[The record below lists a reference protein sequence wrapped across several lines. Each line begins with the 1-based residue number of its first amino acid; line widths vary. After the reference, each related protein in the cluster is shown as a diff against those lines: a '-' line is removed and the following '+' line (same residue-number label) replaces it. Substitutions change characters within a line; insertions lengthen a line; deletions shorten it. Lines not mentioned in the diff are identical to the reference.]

1 MMDFETA
8 LAKAADVLAR
18 ARHATAFTGAGI
30 SVESG
35 IPPFRGPEGLWS
47 KVDPIVLDINYFHRH
62 PLESWKV
69 IKEIFFDFFGRA
81 KPNPAHVALA
91 ELENAGVIKAV
102 ITQNIDNLHQLAGS
116 RTVYELHGNSRFL
129 VCEQCG
135 TRTPAEQVDLEE
147 LPPRC
152 SRCGS
157 VLKPDFVF
165 FGEPLPEFDYRRAVE
180 ETEVADVFVL
190 VGTTGEIMPAST
202 LPVLA
207 KRHGATIVEV
217 NVEPSNYTDSITDVF
232 IRERASVALP
242 ALARAVLSKV
252 REIE

>member
-1 MMDFETA
+1 MGTSREEIDR
-8 LAKAADVLAR
+8 AAQLLAR
-18 ARHATAFTGAGI
+18 ARHVTAFTGAGI

-47 KVDPIVLDINYFHRH
+47 KVDPIVLDIDYFHRH

-69 IKEIFFDFFGRA
+69 IKEIFFDFFGKA
-81 KPNPAHVALA
+81 QPNPAHFALA
-91 ELENAGVIKAV
+91 ELERAGIVKAV
-102 ITQNIDNLHQLAGS
+102 ITQNIDNLHQRAGS

-129 VCEQCG
+129 VCERCG
-135 TRTPAEQVDLEE
+135 TRYPVEEVSLEE

-152 SRCGS
+152 PRCGT

-165 FGEPLPEFDYRRAVE
+165 FGEQLPELDYRRAIE
-180 ETEVADVFVL
+180 ETEVADVFLL

-217 NVEPSNYTDSITDVF
+217 NVAPSNYTESITDIF
-232 IRERASVALP
+232 IREKASVALP
-242 ALARAVLSKV
+242 ALVEAVQRKKN
-252 REIE
+252 RE